1 MMIILE
7 DKINDPSRV
16 HSYLPILPATPP
28 SRSCLITGF
37 FERLRV
43 TFIDLGLM
51 AHLNGQKT
59 KACLGCRL
67 PWFKEIFS
75 CEKSKRKNLCAVL
88 TKPVEPPQP
97 EVRVLDVESEEISE
111 ADVLVMATDG
121 LWDVMPNERVAEV
134 VHHGLSTSR
143 LGLQRTPSQA
153 ASDRKVV
160 NFSDDEMDPE
170 VRKRQL
176 N

>member
-1 MMIILE
+1 MCYIY
-7 DKINDPSRV
+7 
-16 HSYLPILPATPP
+16 HT
-28 SRSCLITGF
+28 CQT
-37 FERLRV
+37 
-43 TFIDLGLM
+43 
-51 AHLNGQKT
+51 
-59 KACLGCRL
+59 
-67 PWFKEIFS
+67 
-75 CEKSKRKNLCAVL
+75 
-88 TKPVEPPQP
+88 PQP

-170 VRKRQL
+170 VSKRQHSSGIQSFVFL
-176 N
+176 THSSVPIRKKELKLSSVVFLL

>member
-1 MMIILE
+1 M
-7 DKINDPSRV
+7 K
-16 HSYLPILPATPP
+16 
-28 SRSCLITGF
+28 
-37 FERLRV
+37 
-43 TFIDLGLM
+43 
-51 AHLNGQKT
+51 
-59 KACLGCRL
+59 KANA
-67 PWFKEIFS
+67 KD
-75 CEKSKRKNLCAVL
+75 LCAVS
-88 TKPVEPPQP
+88 TITPVNPSQP

-170 VRKRQL
+170 VSKRQHSSEFKVSFF
-176 N
+176 